1 MYCGTCISHKLTVL
15 KMIEFD
21 EAFRSKSHKRIED
34 MWTVVSAMGLWFN
47 EDDRISALI
56 GNEGNDTTCELIGLF
71 GCALLTVLAAIEGAG
86 ELKSD
91 SRFLDLSLVIAY
103 YLELSHDLPAYGI
116 EGECVAWRKEAV
128 GYFRKGGLDPE
139 RCLFATRSRIE
150 LLEKVDEPDKG
161 NEEGSV
167 EATKATAG
175 SSADN
180 PVMILESQDADKENI
195 DPEATKRSPPQ
206 TPISGKRKRGLGGV
220 EDEAKNKDTWKWA
233 EKFKAYKDRQ
243 SPKMGGTQYD
253 ITKMSRSDREAA
265 AFDGKDPLARVAVED
280 LKENPLDLDP

>member
-1 MYCGTCISHKLTVL
+1 
-15 KMIEFD
+15 MIEFD
-21 EAFRSKSHKRIED
+21 EAFRSKGCKRIED
-34 MWTVVSAMGLWFN
+34 MWTVVSAMGLWLN

-56 GNEGNDTTCELIGLF
+56 GNEGTDTTCELIGLF
-71 GCALLTVLAAIEGAG
+71 GCALLTVLAAIEDSG

-128 GYFRKGGLDPE
+128 RYFRKGGLVPE
-139 RCLFATRSRIE
+139 RCLFATKSRIE
-150 LLEKVDEPDKG
+150 LLEKVDPPEKT
-161 NEEGSV
+161 NEEKSV
-167 EATKATAG
+167 EVTKATAG
-175 SSADN
+175 SSAEN
-180 PVMILESQDADKENI
+180 PVMIDSQDADKENI
-195 DPEATKRSPPQ
+195 DPEATKRSPLQ
-206 TPISGKRKRGLGGV
+206 TPVSGKRKRGLGGV
-220 EDEAKNKDTWKWA
+220 EDEAKSKDTWKWA

-265 AFDGKDPLARVAVED
+265 AFDGKDPLEKVAVED
-280 LKENPLDLDP
+280 LKQNLLDLDT